1 MKKILFYFLF
11 FCATLQTN
19 AQGFSKA
26 YTLGYRYL
34 EFYHCILEH
43 DTLTM
48 YGMVITKDSI
58 PKFGVYLSKFDTLG
72 NLISTHTHFQADG
85 EIIYY
90 APQPSFIKTSDNG
103 YAGFLSLG
111 ENTEGIIKFK
121 HDGEV
126 AFSRKIIDNQPNIN
140 FLKFQEMIE
149 VEDGFI
155 ITGINDQI
163 GLPSAVVVYK
173 FDKQFDKILWRKTF
187 SDTKWCLYV
196 YAKSLKVKDKKIS
209 FIVEKSDWCWSPDDE
224 AKWTAIEYTLDSL
237 GNKIKE
243 VLIPSYSKI
252 AIYGKID
259 VNDSE
264 KLYFGEKLLGV
275 IGSNYYRK
283 TNIIKV
289 DSENNEIWNKVISD
303 TSWGTSI
310 KVGFLS
316 KNNDFLLVGNRSSS
330 APILGTKYITNDD
343 EGGVIY
349 RYDQAGN
356 LKWKKVDTI
365 FSAYYQNK
373 WFPGTPK
380 FYIYRSFYDA
390 VELPSGSI
398 IACGFSD
405 RYDYDVKKDSIRDFH
420 TEAWLYKVDKNG
432 CLNPKDCKTTVS
444 TKEEN
449 NLQKI
454 EENVQIFPNPT
465 NDLVNIV
472 VAENQQLDNIEIY
485 DISSKRLKY
494 FSFQNNETKA
504 LISLPENASNLY
516 FVKVKTKSGV
526 VSVKKVM
533 KMR

>member
-1 MKKILFYFLF
+1 M
-11 FCATLQTN
+11 
-19 AQGFSKA
+19 
-26 YTLGYRYL
+26 
-34 EFYHCILEH
+34 
-43 DTLTM
+43 
-48 YGMVITKDSI
+48 
-58 PKFGVYLSKFDTLG
+58 
-72 NLISTHTHFQADG
+72 
-85 EIIYY
+85 
-90 APQPSFIKTSDNG
+90 
-103 YAGFLSLG
+103 
-111 ENTEGIIKFK
+111 
-121 HDGEV
+121 
-126 AFSRKIIDNQPNIN
+126 
-140 FLKFQEMIE
+140 
-149 VEDGFI
+149 
-155 ITGINDQI
+155 
-163 GLPSAVVVYK
+163 
-173 FDKQFDKILWRKTF
+173 
-187 SDTKWCLYV
+187 
-196 YAKSLKVKDKKIS
+196 KVKNKKIS
-209 FIVEKSDWCWSPDDE
+209 FIVDKSDWCWSPIDE
-224 AKWTAIEYTLDSL
+224 AKWTHIEYTLDSL

-310 KVGFLS
+310 KVEFLS